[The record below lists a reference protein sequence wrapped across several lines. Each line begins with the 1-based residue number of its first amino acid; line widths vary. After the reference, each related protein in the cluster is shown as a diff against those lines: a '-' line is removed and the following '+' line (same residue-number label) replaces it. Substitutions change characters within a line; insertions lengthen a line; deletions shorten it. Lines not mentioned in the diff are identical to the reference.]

1 MIIHKYLIINFTS
14 ALKWCTVILMKIN
27 KGLSDSDI
35 LIEIGKRI
43 KSARI
48 RRSYTQA
55 QLAEI
60 SGVSKGT
67 VANIESG
74 ESVQFGTILKILREL
89 DCLNALELLLPSS
102 ESSPMELIHSKYQ
115 HERQRVRSVA
125 SAVPKYKDGWKWGED
140 E

>member
-1 MIIHKYLIINFTS
+1 
-14 ALKWCTVILMKIN
+14 MKIN

-43 KSARI
+43 KAARI
-48 RRSYTQA
+48 RKACTQA

-74 ESVQFGTILKILREL
+74 ESVQFGTLLKILREL
-89 DCLNALELLLPSS
+89 DCINALELLLPSS
-102 ESSPMELIHSKYQ
+102 ESSPMELIQAKYQ
-115 HERQRVRSVA
+115 HERQRVRSVSSAA
-125 SAVPKYKDGWKWGED
+125 SKYNEGWKWGED

>member
-1 MIIHKYLIINFTS
+1 
-14 ALKWCTVILMKIN
+14 MKIN

-102 ESSPMELIHSKYQ
+102 ESSPMELINSKYQ

-125 SAVPKYKDGWKWGED
+125 SAVPKYKEGWKWGED

>member
-1 MIIHKYLIINFTS
+1 
-14 ALKWCTVILMKIN
+14 MKIN

-102 ESSPMELIHSKYQ
+102 ESSPMELINSKYQ

>member
-1 MIIHKYLIINFTS
+1 
-14 ALKWCTVILMKIN
+14 MKIN

-102 ESSPMELIHSKYQ
+102 ESSPMELIHSKCQ

>member
-1 MIIHKYLIINFTS
+1 
-14 ALKWCTVILMKIN
+14 MKIN
-27 KGLSDSDI
+27 KDLSDSDI

-55 QLAEI
+55 QLAEL

-125 SAVPKYKDGWKWGED
+125 SAVPKYKEGWKWGED

>member
-1 MIIHKYLIINFTS
+1 
-14 ALKWCTVILMKIN
+14 MKIN

-43 KSARI
+43 KAARI
-48 RRSYTQA
+48 RKSYTQA

-74 ESVQFGTILKILREL
+74 ESVQFGTLLKILREL
-89 DCLNALELLLPSS
+89 DCINALELLLPSS
-102 ESSPMELIHSKYQ
+102 ESSPP
-115 HERQRVRSVA
+115 RQA
-125 SAVPKYKDGWKWGED
+125 AH
-140 E
+140 